1 MKKAKKVLCFTL
13 VIALMTSIAIGFTAC
28 SSNDTELTF
37 AWWGGDGRAEQTMA
51 IIDLFLEHSDDV
63 DYIEGEFRSFGDH
76 WVELSAR
83 ATANNLPD
91 IVQQDVAHMFNWVE
105 NGLLIDLTPFIR
117 DNRIDLRNVP
127 QTAIDAGRV
136 TGHPGIYAVPTGMN
150 VAALLYNATLLQELG
165 LQASRNMTL
174 DQFIQ
179 LSRDIYTRSGVRTN
193 WAFNDPFNQLNTH
206 LRANGSVLFAG
217 GRLGGNVALYE
228 SFFAVIEQG
237 IIEGWHIRPEHM
249 VGREGGEQNA
259 LWYPPG
265 DDNANFRA
273 WNSPVWS
280 NMLTGYMNDAPD
292 DVVIGMTTYPSIN
305 PLLGNFGRAS
315 MFFAISSHSELQ
327 DEAASFI
334 SFYMNSPAVH
344 DIVMGDRGVVVN
356 PVIAA
361 HIEPRL
367 PEAAQRQIE
376 FVDWVNSGNSSPYDP
391 TRPGGAAELL
401 EYLRLI
407 IEDLTR
413 LEITPAEAA
422 QRLAAAD
429 VRILG

>member
-1 MKKAKKVLCFTL
+1 MKKAKKLLSITL
-13 VIALMTSIAIGFTAC
+13 IIALMASITVAFTAC
-28 SSNDTELTF
+28 SEDEVELTF
-37 AWWGGDGRAEQTMA
+37 AWWGGDGRANQTMQ
-51 IIDLFLEHSDDV
+51 IIDLFLEQSDDV
-63 DYIEGEFRSFGDH
+63 DYIEGEFRGFADH

-83 ATANNLPD
+83 ATAGNLPD

-105 NGLLIDLTPFIR
+105 NGLLVDLTPFIA
-117 DNRIDLRNVP
+117 DNRIDLRNLS

-150 VAALLYNATLLQELG
+150 VAAMIYNASLLQELG
-165 LQASRNMTL
+165 LTAPRNMTI
-174 DQFIQ
+174 DQFVQ
-179 LSRDIYTRSGVRTN
+179 LSRDIYAASGVRTN
-193 WAFNDPFNQLNTH
+193 WAFNDPLNQLNTH
-206 LRANGSVLFAG
+206 LRANGVALFTG
-217 GRLGGNVALYE
+217 GRMGGNEALYE

-249 VGREGGEQNA
+249 AGREGGEQNA
-259 LWYPPG
+259 LWYPAG

-280 NMLTGYMNDAPD
+280 NMLTNYMNDAPD
-292 DVVIGMTTYPSIN
+292 GVNLDMTTYPSVN
-305 PLLGNFGRAS
+305 PVMGNFGRAT

-334 SFYMNSPAVH
+334 SFYMNSPEVH

-367 PEAAQRQIE
+367 PQAAQMQIE
-376 FVDWVNSGNSSPYDP
+376 FVDWVNNGNSSPYDP
-391 TRPGGAAELL
+391 TRPGGVAEILS
-401 EYLRLI
+401 YLQLI

-422 QRLAAAD
+422 SRLAAAD
-429 VRILG
+429 ARILG